1 MMNHHSLLLQLERLS
16 GECFM
21 FRMQWD
27 RAERENKEL
36 KKRLEQKEIEKQI
49 ALVSLKEMRK
59 ANERLITEKR
69 FELTHTKIQH
79 NAEMKKMEMQ
89 LKDQKVRWLFKSWC
103 SSWGPLS
110 LGSIGNCLNFSFF
123 GNSYLAII
131 HWEKFRWWSKLQ
143 AKANDVF
150 AHFKI
155 KRTFCSSCLKKL
167 FPKLPLQARFP
178 VVFLLVP
185 KISITRLILCLEK
198 LFGPISW
205 VLSFNATKILSIM
218 LNTSS

>member
-1 MMNHHSLLLQLERLS
+1 
-16 GECFM
+16 M

-89 LKDQKVRWLFKSWC
+89 LKDQKVR
-103 SSWGPLS
+103 
-110 LGSIGNCLNFSFF
+110 
-123 GNSYLAII
+123 
-131 HWEKFRWWSKLQ
+131 
-143 AKANDVF
+143 
-150 AHFKI
+150 
-155 KRTFCSSCLKKL
+155 
-167 FPKLPLQARFP
+167 
-178 VVFLLVP
+178 
-185 KISITRLILCLEK
+185 
-198 LFGPISW
+198 
-205 VLSFNATKILSIM
+205 
-218 LNTSS
+218 